1 MKHLLTYLLCMVIFS
16 VNAENKPKAVKT
28 VHNPTSA
35 LPVIYSYIDMVLLLK
50 HPMDVVD
57 GKGNLKHTGFTYN
70 AIKHSSPE
78 NIYKAKQGQIFK
90 VIGVLKEQSD
100 VYFLRLEVVNTDQIV
115 YYRVMEGTDKLK
127 KQFLIATFAES
138 KGQL

>member
-1 MKHLLTYLLCMVIFS
+1 MKLLYTYLLLLVAFN
-16 VNAENKPKAVKT
+16 VNAQKSLIASSILVK
-28 VHNPTSA
+28 HISA
-35 LPVIYSYIDMVLLLK
+35 PPVIYSYIDMVLLLK
-50 HPMDVVD
+50 QPLDVVD
-57 GKGNLKHTGFTYN
+57 GKGNLKHTGFSYD
-70 AIKHSSPE
+70 AINHSSTD

-127 KQFLIATFAES
+127 KQFLTATFTEN

>member
-1 MKHLLTYLLCMVIFS
+1 MVVFF
-16 VNAENKPKAVKT
+16 VNAKNTLGNITIANKP
-28 VHNPTSA
+28 TST

-50 HPMDVVD
+50 QPMDVVD
-57 GKGNLKHTGFTYN
+57 GKGNLKHTGFTYDTIN
-70 AIKHSSPE
+70 HSSSD
-78 NIYKAKQGQIFK
+78 NVYKAKQGQIFK

-127 KQFLIATFAES
+127 KQFLIATFAEN